1 MNVTLSLNLQW
12 EFEGYLKGTTAF
24 ECGSKV
30 RLNRMLFVTN
40 EVLHI
45 DLFYLPCLC
54 FISIA

>member
-12 EFEGYLKGTTAF
+12 EFEDYLKGTTAF
-24 ECGSKV
+24 KCGSNV
-30 RLNRMLFVTN
+30 RLNLMLFITN

-45 DLFYLPCLC
+45 DLFYLPCLY